1 MPIYEYECR
10 QCGKIEEVI
19 QRFSDAPLTTCRH
32 CSGSLSKLVSHSSFH
47 LKGGGWFTD
56 GYGTK
61 SKGDVTTESKGAV
74 TTENTAGKEA
84 GASSGTEKSSDSGA
98 KASE

>member
-19 QRFSDAPLTTCRH
+19 QRFSDAPLTTCKN
-32 CSGSLSKLVSHSSFH
+32 CSGRLSKLVSHSSFH

-61 SKGDVTTESKGAV
+61 SKGEG
-74 TTENTAGKEA
+74 TTENTAVKEA
-84 GASSGTEKSSDSGA
+84 VASSGAEKSGDSGV